1 MMIEPTESE
10 SREELDLLIDALK
23 QIAREAEEN
32 PELVQTAPHTTRV
45 QRLDETTAARK
56 PILRGRLRSLR
67 LRWQWIQPRRS
78 GRPCPSFM
86 TGKTSSRSMSFMMGE
101 ARGRLAVTLDVL
113 TDALI
118 LVGQHGVYC
127 TSARNPKVPALD
139 LQAVLANI
147 TGANELVASVM
158 EKLRLEK
165 EAAE

>member
-1 MMIEPTESE
+1 MSVFYD
-10 SREELDLLIDALK
+10 RRDELD
-23 QIAREAEEN
+23 RYE
-32 PELVQTAPHTTRV
+32 
-45 QRLDETTAARK
+45 
-56 PILRGRLRSLR
+56 
-67 LRWQWIQPRRS
+67 
-78 GRPCPSFM
+78 
-86 TGKTSSRSMSFMMGE
+86 FMMGE

-139 LQAVLANI
+139 VQAVVEGI
-147 TGANELVASVM
+147 TGAKELVASVM

>member
-1 MMIEPTESE
+1 VSIFYD
-10 SREELDLLIDALK
+10 RQDELE
-23 QIAREAEEN
+23 RYEF
-32 PELVQTAPHTTRV
+32 
-45 QRLDETTAARK
+45 
-56 PILRGRLRSLR
+56 IL
-67 LRWQWIQPRRS
+67 
-78 GRPCPSFM
+78 
-86 TGKTSSRSMSFMMGE
+86 GE

-139 LQAVLANI
+139 VQAVVAGI
-147 TGANELVASVM
+147 TGAKELVASVM

>member
-1 MMIEPTESE
+1 MGSVAIFSSSFACFAFGFAAGGWMSIFWE
-10 SREELDLLIDALK
+10 RKDELEK
-23 QIAREAEEN
+23 YE
-32 PELVQTAPHTTRV
+32 
-45 QRLDETTAARK
+45 
-56 PILRGRLRSLR
+56 
-67 LRWQWIQPRRS
+67 
-78 GRPCPSFM
+78 
-86 TGKTSSRSMSFMMGE
+86 FMMGE

-147 TGANELVASVM
+147 TGAKELVASVM
-158 EKLRLEK
+158 ERLRVEK